1 MTFSVG
7 GLRQSIWWFSAQA
20 RKRIDCLTHGV
31 VSRESRVASS
41 VRRRFPHRQRAS
53 PVWASRQ
60 RTSIYRRF
68 AYASIGSLLK
78 WGLVMRTFPGGHV
91 GPNRYPHCKVSDS
104 GHLCFWDTKLAM
116 WVPMFRLTNA
126 QLFEW
131 MKSIKV
137 LDMELR

>member
-1 MTFSVG
+1 MRRAFPNANASV
-7 GLRQSIWWFSAQA
+7 
-20 RKRIDCLTHGV
+20 C
-31 VSRESRVASS
+31 VASQ
-41 VRRRFPHRQRAS
+41 FPDRERCALQ
-53 PVWASRQ
+53 
-60 RTSIYRRF
+60 
-68 AYASIGSLLK
+68 ASIDVPSLGSWLE
-78 WGLVMRTFPGGHV
+78 WGLVMKRRFPGASI

-137 LDMELR
+137 LDAELR

>member
-1 MTFSVG
+1 MTT
-7 GLRQSIWWFSAQA
+7 R
-20 RKRIDCLTHGV
+20 
-31 VSRESRVASS
+31 
-41 VRRRFPHRQRAS
+41 
-53 PVWASRQ
+53 
-60 RTSIYRRF
+60 
-68 AYASIGSLLK
+68 
-78 WGLVMRTFPGGHV
+78 FPGGHI

-137 LDMELR
+137 LDLELR

>member
-1 MTFSVG
+1 MRSREYWGNPTP
-7 GLRQSIWWFSAQA
+7 RQSRSI
-20 RKRIDCLTHGV
+20 
-31 VSRESRVASS
+31 SRPRGDGHPLASS
-41 VRRRFPHRQRAS
+41 SQFPDGRRCAVQAPIDVRFDWELGQ
-53 PVWASRQ
+53 
-60 RTSIYRRF
+60 
-68 AYASIGSLLK
+68 
-78 WGLVMRTFPGGHV
+78 WGLVMRKRFPGGPL

-137 LDMELR
+137 LDAELR